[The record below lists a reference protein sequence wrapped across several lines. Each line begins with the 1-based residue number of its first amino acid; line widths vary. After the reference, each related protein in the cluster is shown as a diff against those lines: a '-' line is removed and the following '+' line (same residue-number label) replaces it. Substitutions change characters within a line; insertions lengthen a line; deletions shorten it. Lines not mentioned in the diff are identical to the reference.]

1 MFETSFGGR
10 WIDGLKCWFIMSLAY
25 IPWSILFFDISI
37 YVYRNIPPESHL
49 MLLLLKELKPKI
61 IDAWY
66 LIFQCLLQW
75 ETHVLSHRFSPWS
88 ATSPEKSTSLT
99 EPPSND
105 RWRVRALE
113 IRPAGR
119 QWCCATSTCPSN
131 LANLVELLYGKRAPQ
146 WPMRMGKIKIIS
158 RISRISRMSRM
169 SRISRISRIGND
181 CQNLGTSLTI

>member
-1 MFETSFGGR
+1 MDR
-10 WIDGLKCWFIMSLAY
+10 WIEMLVHYVIGLYPLINPIFWHLHICVQKHPPRIAFNVVTAERIEAKNHRCLV
-25 IPWSILFFDISI
+25 LNIS
-37 YVYRNIPPESHL
+37 VLVE
-49 MLLLLKELKPKI
+49 
-61 IDAWY
+61 
-66 LIFQCLLQW
+66 W

-105 RWRVRALE
+105 RWRLRALE

-131 LANLVELLYGKRAPQ
+131 LANLVELRYGKRAPQ

-158 RISRISRMSRM
+158 RISRM